1 MGCMTESATVR
12 RINELCRPNRAAL
25 HVPTNRR
32 HQIVQEIS
40 GVGVELKDLLEKETF
55 VRWDD
60 WTNPE
65 VWRLV

>member
-1 MGCMTESATVR
+1 MYGMTESPRVK
-12 RINELCRPNRAAL
+12 RINELCRQTRAAL

-32 HQIVQEIS
+32 HQVVQEIS